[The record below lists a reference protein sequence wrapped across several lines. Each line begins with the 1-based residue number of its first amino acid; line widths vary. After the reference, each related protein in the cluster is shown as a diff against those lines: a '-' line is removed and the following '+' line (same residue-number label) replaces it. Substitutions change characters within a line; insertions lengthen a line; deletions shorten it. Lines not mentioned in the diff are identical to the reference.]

1 MLGIIKVYYGMVYH
15 MNFIISNLLNS
26 QGGTVSVLKMYVD
39 SRTETTV
46 WYQFIPDPI
55 NVKFLVLYGRAT
67 LTKKLFSS
75 GKDFFRSLFR
85 ILAICTKNKILT
97 CLTFVWGVMMPLFIF
112 PDLQPWRRHSVRFI

>member
-1 MLGIIKVYYGMVYH
+1 

-55 NVKFLVLYGRAT
+55 NVKFLVLYRRAT

-75 GKDFFRSLFR
+75 GKDSFRSLYFGHWQFAQKQD
-85 ILAICTKNKILT
+85 INMSHL
-97 CLTFVWGVMMPLFIF
+97 CLGSDDAALYI
-112 PDLQPWRRHSVRFI
+112 S